1 MIGWKRFY
9 RQKVVPSRPKLGTLS
24 INYVTGLFEIKEAIT
39 KRENFNA
46 LFLSSQALTPNIE
59 YSLSMASAIS
69 LDPILISFII
79 VLLQSRV
86 YWEISLLQSDS

>member
-46 LFLSSQALTPNIE
+46 IFLSSQVLTSII
-59 YSLSMASAIS
+59 SSAIS

-79 VLLQSRV
+79 VLQSRV